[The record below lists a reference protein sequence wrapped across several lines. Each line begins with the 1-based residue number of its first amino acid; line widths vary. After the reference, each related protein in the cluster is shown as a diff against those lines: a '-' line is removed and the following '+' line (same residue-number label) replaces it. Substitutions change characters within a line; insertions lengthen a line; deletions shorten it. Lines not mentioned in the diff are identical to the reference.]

1 MMKTIQ
7 LQVSPE
13 ESSSNKQLKVIVANI
28 VSKDPSDI
36 SHIEIIKRSIDAR
49 QKIIKINL
57 KIDVYINEKF
67 KKNPELKFNFKNT
80 KKKSAVIIGAGPAG
94 LFAALRL
101 IEKGIK
107 PIIFERGKDVKN
119 RRRDIAF
126 VIDDKLILSNILSD
140 RKEELKAID
149 HLLSFIAPEKIISL
163 SDSARI
169 EGGDVI
175 LYNDYVFIGYSEE
188 SDFNDFTVA
197 RTNKEGVIQIQKK
210 FPNKKVKSFELV
222 KSDTVAK
229 NNSLHLDC
237 CFQPIGK
244 NKAIIY
250 EGGFKNIAD
259 IKYLNK
265 LFGANNLIKINQD
278 EMYEMNS
285 NIFSI
290 SENVIVSEKNFI
302 RLNQALINHGFLVE
316 EIAFSE
322 ISKMEGLL
330 RCSTMPLIRI

>member
-1 MMKTIQ
+1 MLELKVNNETSQLKTVVLGIADSFGG
-7 LQVSPE
+7 LPELVNCYDPKSKEHVLNGTFPE
-13 ESSSNKQLKVIVANI
+13 EPNI
-28 VSKDPSDI
+28 K
-36 SHIEIIKRSIDAR
+36 IEI
-49 QKIIKINL
+49 
-57 KIDVYINEKF
+57 NEFLNVLNKY
-67 KKNPELKFNFKNT
+67 
-80 KKKSAVIIGAGPAG
+80 
-94 LFAALRL
+94 
-101 IEKGIK
+101 
-107 PIIFERGKDVKN
+107 DVKVFRPEN
-119 RRRDIAF
+119 INNLNQIFTRDIAF

-149 HLLSFIAPEKIISL
+149 YLLSFIAPEKIISL

-259 IKYLNK
+259 IQYLNK

>member
-1 MMKTIQ
+1 MLELKVNNETSQLKTVVLGIADSFGG
-7 LQVSPE
+7 LPELVNCYDPKSKEHVLNGTFPE
-13 ESSSNKQLKVIVANI
+13 EPNI
-28 VSKDPSDI
+28 K
-36 SHIEIIKRSIDAR
+36 IEI
-49 QKIIKINL
+49 
-57 KIDVYINEKF
+57 NEFLNVLNKY
-67 KKNPELKFNFKNT
+67 
-80 KKKSAVIIGAGPAG
+80 
-94 LFAALRL
+94 
-101 IEKGIK
+101 
-107 PIIFERGKDVKN
+107 DVKVFRPEN
-119 RRRDIAF
+119 INNLNQIFTRDIAF
-126 VIDDKLILSNILSD
+126 VIDDKLILSNILSY

-259 IKYLNK
+259 IQYLNK

>member
-1 MMKTIQ
+1 MLELKVNNETSQLKTVVLGIADSFGG
-7 LQVSPE
+7 LPELVNCYDPKSKEHVLNGTFPE
-13 ESSSNKQLKVIVANI
+13 EPNI
-28 VSKDPSDI
+28 K
-36 SHIEIIKRSIDAR
+36 IEI
-49 QKIIKINL
+49 
-57 KIDVYINEKF
+57 NEFLNVLNKY
-67 KKNPELKFNFKNT
+67 
-80 KKKSAVIIGAGPAG
+80 
-94 LFAALRL
+94 
-101 IEKGIK
+101 
-107 PIIFERGKDVKN
+107 DVKVFRPEN
-119 RRRDIAF
+119 INNLNQIFTRDIAF

-259 IKYLNK
+259 IQYLNK

>member
-1 MMKTIQ
+1 MLELKVNNETSQLKTVVLGIADSFGG
-7 LQVSPE
+7 LPELVNCYDPKSKEHVLNGTFPE
-13 ESSSNKQLKVIVANI
+13 EPNI
-28 VSKDPSDI
+28 K
-36 SHIEIIKRSIDAR
+36 IEI
-49 QKIIKINL
+49 
-57 KIDVYINEKF
+57 NEFLNVLNKY
-67 KKNPELKFNFKNT
+67 
-80 KKKSAVIIGAGPAG
+80 
-94 LFAALRL
+94 
-101 IEKGIK
+101 
-107 PIIFERGKDVKN
+107 DVKVFRPEN
-119 RRRDIAF
+119 INNLNQIFTRDIAF

-259 IKYLNK
+259 IQYLNK
-265 LFGANNLIKINQD
+265 LFGAKNLIKINQD

>member
-1 MMKTIQ
+1 MLELKVNNETSQLKTVVLGIADSFGG
-7 LQVSPE
+7 LPELVNCYDPKSKEHVLNGTFPE
-13 ESSSNKQLKVIVANI
+13 EPNI
-28 VSKDPSDI
+28 K
-36 SHIEIIKRSIDAR
+36 IEI
-49 QKIIKINL
+49 
-57 KIDVYINEKF
+57 NEFLNVLNKY
-67 KKNPELKFNFKNT
+67 
-80 KKKSAVIIGAGPAG
+80 
-94 LFAALRL
+94 
-101 IEKGIK
+101 
-107 PIIFERGKDVKN
+107 DVKVFRPEN
-119 RRRDIAF
+119 INNLNQIFTRDIAF

-210 FPNKKVKSFELV
+210 FPNKKIKSFELV

-259 IKYLNK
+259 IQYLNK

>member
-1 MMKTIQ
+1 MLELKVNNETSQLKTVVLGIADSFGGIPE
-7 LQVSPE
+7 LVNCYDPKSKEHVLNGTFPE
-13 ESSSNKQLKVIVANI
+13 EPNI
-28 VSKDPSDI
+28 K
-36 SHIEIIKRSIDAR
+36 IEI
-49 QKIIKINL
+49 
-57 KIDVYINEKF
+57 NEFLNVLNKY
-67 KKNPELKFNFKNT
+67 
-80 KKKSAVIIGAGPAG
+80 
-94 LFAALRL
+94 
-101 IEKGIK
+101 
-107 PIIFERGKDVKN
+107 DVKVFRPEN
-119 RRRDIAF
+119 INNLNQIFTRDIAF

-259 IKYLNK
+259 IQYLNK

-302 RLNQALINHGFLVE
+302 RLNQVLINHGFLVE

>member
-1 MMKTIQ
+1 MLELKVNNETSQLKTVVLGIADSFGGIPE
-7 LQVSPE
+7 LVNCYDPKSKEHVLNGTFPE
-13 ESSSNKQLKVIVANI
+13 EPNI
-28 VSKDPSDI
+28 K
-36 SHIEIIKRSIDAR
+36 IEINDFLNVLNK
-49 QKIIKINL
+49 
-57 KIDVYINEKF
+57 Y
-67 KKNPELKFNFKNT
+67 
-80 KKKSAVIIGAGPAG
+80 
-94 LFAALRL
+94 
-101 IEKGIK
+101 
-107 PIIFERGKDVKN
+107 DVKVFRPEN
-119 RRRDIAF
+119 INNLNQIFTRDIAF

-259 IKYLNK
+259 IQYLNK

>member
-1 MMKTIQ
+1 MLELKVNNETSQLKTVVLGIADSFGGIPE
-7 LQVSPE
+7 LVNCYDPKSKEHVLNGTFPE
-13 ESSSNKQLKVIVANI
+13 EPNI
-28 VSKDPSDI
+28 K
-36 SHIEIIKRSIDAR
+36 IEI
-49 QKIIKINL
+49 
-57 KIDVYINEKF
+57 NEFLNVLNKY
-67 KKNPELKFNFKNT
+67 
-80 KKKSAVIIGAGPAG
+80 
-94 LFAALRL
+94 
-101 IEKGIK
+101 
-107 PIIFERGKDVKN
+107 DVKVFRPEN
-119 RRRDIAF
+119 INNLNQIFTRDIAF

-259 IKYLNK
+259 IQYLNK

>member
-1 MMKTIQ
+1 MLELKVNNETSQLKTVVLGIADSFGG
-7 LQVSPE
+7 LPELVNCYDPKSKEHVLNGTFPE
-13 ESSSNKQLKVIVANI
+13 EPNI
-28 VSKDPSDI
+28 K
-36 SHIEIIKRSIDAR
+36 IEI
-49 QKIIKINL
+49 N
-57 KIDVYINEKF
+57 KF
-67 KKNPELKFNFKNT
+67 LNVLNKY
-80 KKKSAVIIGAGPAG
+80 
-94 LFAALRL
+94 
-101 IEKGIK
+101 
-107 PIIFERGKDVKN
+107 DVKVFRPEN
-119 RRRDIAF
+119 INNLNQIFTRDIAF

-259 IKYLNK
+259 IQYLNK

>member
-1 MMKTIQ
+1 MLELKVNNETSQLKTVVLGIADSFGGIPE
-7 LQVSPE
+7 LVNCYDPKSKEHVLNGTFPE
-13 ESSSNKQLKVIVANI
+13 EPNI
-28 VSKDPSDI
+28 K
-36 SHIEIIKRSIDAR
+36 IEI
-49 QKIIKINL
+49 
-57 KIDVYINEKF
+57 NEFLNVLNKY
-67 KKNPELKFNFKNT
+67 
-80 KKKSAVIIGAGPAG
+80 
-94 LFAALRL
+94 
-101 IEKGIK
+101 
-107 PIIFERGKDVKN
+107 DVKVFRPEN
-119 RRRDIAF
+119 INNLNQIFTRDIAF

-149 HLLSFIAPEKIISL
+149 YLLSFIAPEKIISL

-259 IKYLNK
+259 IQYLNK

>member
-1 MMKTIQ
+1 MLELKVNNETSQLKTVVLGIADSFGG
-7 LQVSPE
+7 LPELVNCYDPKSKEHVLNGTFPE
-13 ESSSNKQLKVIVANI
+13 EPNI
-28 VSKDPSDI
+28 K
-36 SHIEIIKRSIDAR
+36 IEI
-49 QKIIKINL
+49 
-57 KIDVYINEKF
+57 NEFLNVLNKY
-67 KKNPELKFNFKNT
+67 
-80 KKKSAVIIGAGPAG
+80 
-94 LFAALRL
+94 
-101 IEKGIK
+101 
-107 PIIFERGKDVKN
+107 DVKVFRPEN
-119 RRRDIAF
+119 INNLNQIFTRDIAF

-210 FPNKKVKSFELV
+210 FPYKKVKSFELV

-259 IKYLNK
+259 IQYLNK

>member
-1 MMKTIQ
+1 MLELKVNNETSQLKTVVLGIADSFGGIPE
-7 LQVSPE
+7 LVNCYDPKSKEHVLNGTFPE
-13 ESSSNKQLKVIVANI
+13 EPNI
-28 VSKDPSDI
+28 K
-36 SHIEIIKRSIDAR
+36 IEI
-49 QKIIKINL
+49 N
-57 KIDVYINEKF
+57 KF
-67 KKNPELKFNFKNT
+67 LNVLNKY
-80 KKKSAVIIGAGPAG
+80 
-94 LFAALRL
+94 
-101 IEKGIK
+101 
-107 PIIFERGKDVKN
+107 DVKVFRPEN
-119 RRRDIAF
+119 INNLNQIFTRDIAF

-259 IKYLNK
+259 IQYLNK

>member
-1 MMKTIQ
+1 MLELKVNNETSQLKTVMLGIADSFGGIPE
-7 LQVSPE
+7 LVNCYDPKSKEHVLNGTFPE
-13 ESSSNKQLKVIVANI
+13 EPNI
-28 VSKDPSDI
+28 K
-36 SHIEIIKRSIDAR
+36 IEI
-49 QKIIKINL
+49 
-57 KIDVYINEKF
+57 NEFLNVLNKY
-67 KKNPELKFNFKNT
+67 
-80 KKKSAVIIGAGPAG
+80 
-94 LFAALRL
+94 
-101 IEKGIK
+101 
-107 PIIFERGKDVKN
+107 DVKVFRPEN
-119 RRRDIAF
+119 INNLNQIFTRDIAF

-259 IKYLNK
+259 IQYLNK